1 VDRTTWLLIIAAI
14 VFVTGIGLLFAEVA
28 DDAGEVVATT
38 TTERLDPDSTP
49 TTISTT
55 EVTRATVV
63 AGSGARYIESR
74 CEFDEPAGYEVECGW
89 LLAPEDRSNPDNG
102 KTVQLHVAIFH
113 TQAEGAPDDPI
124 VYLEGGPGGDALEA
138 IPFTFTQAFAPFV
151 ENRDFIM
158 FDQRGTGFSEPSLEC
173 AETTELAYD
182 LLDDDITTD
191 EALAAEYLALEEC
204 RLRLIE
210 EADLSQYNSA
220 ASAADLA
227 DLRVTLGYDE
237 WNLFGISYGTRLA
250 LTTMRDHPEGI
261 RSVILDSTYPLQVSL
276 PLEAGINADRA
287 FGVFFD
293 TCASDPECSEV
304 FPDLEARFFRL
315 VDALDADPI
324 AVTLFDVFTL
334 DEYDALVKGDTLIG
348 LLFQSLYSSELIPI
362 LPGLIYDVESGDF
375 QSMELLL
382 SNFFAN
388 LEFVSAGQTY
398 SVQCREEV
406 PFTDPAQLEV
416 AGDFDPYIKRFVE
429 AGVNTG
435 PFVLEICN
443 LWDIGA
449 ADPIENEPVES
460 DIPTLVLAGEFDP
473 ITPPAWGRLAAA
485 TLSNATVFEFPGL
498 GHGTSVSDACAL
510 SIALAFLDE
519 PSVTPDGSCIQ
530 ERTGPDFVTG
540 EEPLA
545 AITLEPVTV
554 ESFGATIEALAPGD
568 WDQVGTGVYL
578 RGLDGLDQTALLF
591 QAIAGNQADLF
602 LATLTAQ
609 LGAGQADMATSSY
622 EGGTATWEIHTLEV
636 EGVATEVALAE
647 TNGFTVLVML
657 ASDPADHEVYID
669 AILIP
674 ILEALQVR

>member
-1 VDRTTWLLIIAAI
+1 MDRTTWLLIIAAI
-14 VFVTGIGLLFAEVA
+14 AFVTGIGLLFAEIA
-28 DDAGEVVATT
+28 DDAGEGAATT
-38 TTERLDPDSTP
+38 TSERPAPETTP
-49 TTISTT
+49 ATTGTT
-55 EVTRATVV
+55 DVTRPTVV
-63 AGSGARYIESR
+63 TGSGARFIEGR

-113 TQAEGAPDDPI
+113 TRAEGAPDDPV

-173 AETTELAYD
+173 TETTELAYD
-182 LLDDDITTD
+182 LLDDDITTG
-191 EALAAEYLALEEC
+191 EALAAEYAAIEEC
-204 RLRLIE
+204 RLRLIDG
-210 EADLSQYNSA
+210 ADLSQYNSA

-227 DLRVTLGYDE
+227 DLRVALGYDE

-293 TCASDPECSEV
+293 ACASDAECSDA
-304 FPDLEARFFRL
+304 FPNLESRFFSL
-315 VDALDADPI
+315 VDTLDAEPI
-324 AVTLFDVFTL
+324 MVTLLDVFTL

-348 LLFQSLYSSELIPI
+348 LLFQSLYSSRLIPT
-362 LPGLIYDVESGDF
+362 LPGLIDDVENGDY

-388 LEFVSAGQTY
+388 LAFVSAGQTY

-406 PFTDPAQLEV
+406 PFTDPAELEL

-435 PFVLEICN
+435 PFVLEVCE
-443 LWDIGA
+443 LWGVGA

-473 ITPPAWGRLAAA
+473 ITPPAWGRLAAE
-485 TLSNATVFEFPGL
+485 TLSNATIFDFPGL
-498 GHGTSVSDACAL
+498 GHGTSVSDPCAL
-510 SIALAFLDE
+510 SIARAFLDD
-519 PSVTPDGSCIQ
+519 PSVEPDGSCIQ
-530 ERTGPDFVTG
+530 EMAGPDFVTG

-545 AITLEPVTV
+545 AIALKPVTV
-554 ESFGATIEALAPGD
+554 ETFGATIDALAPD
-568 WDQVGTGVYL
+568 NWEEFGTGVYL

-591 QAIAGNQADLF
+591 QAIAGSQAELL

-609 LGAGQADMATSSY
+609 LGAGEADMTTRSY
-622 EGGTATWEIHTLEV
+622 DGGTTTWEIHTLEV
-636 EGVATEVALAE
+636 DGVATEVALTE

-657 ASDPADHEVYID
+657 ATDPADRDVYID

>member
-1 VDRTTWLLIIAAI
+1 VNALR
-14 VFVTGIGLLFAEVA
+14 
-28 DDAGEVVATT
+28 
-38 TTERLDPDSTP
+38 
-49 TTISTT
+49 
-55 EVTRATVV
+55 RA
-63 AGSGARYIESR
+63 
-74 CEFDEPAGYEVECGW
+74 
-89 LLAPEDRSNPDNG
+89 
-102 KTVQLHVAIFH
+102 
-113 TQAEGAPDDPI
+113 
-124 VYLEGGPGGDALEA
+124 
-138 IPFTFTQAFAPFV
+138 
-151 ENRDFIM
+151 
-158 FDQRGTGFSEPSLEC
+158 
-173 AETTELAYD
+173 
-182 LLDDDITTD
+182 
-191 EALAAEYLALEEC
+191 
-204 RLRLIE
+204 
-210 EADLSQYNSA
+210 
-220 ASAADLA
+220 
-227 DLRVTLGYDE
+227 LGYDA
-237 WNLFGISYGTRLA
+237 WNLIGISYGTRLA
-250 LTTMRDHPEGI
+250 LTVMRDYPQGI

-293 TCASDPECSEV
+293 ACANDPECSEA
-304 FPDLEARFFRL
+304 FPDLETRFFSL
-315 VDALDADPI
+315 VDALDADPVM
-324 AVTLFDVFTL
+324 VTLLDVFTL
-334 DEYDALVKGDTLIG
+334 DEYDALIKGDTLIG

-362 LPGLIYDVESGDF
+362 LPGLIDDVESGDY

-406 PFTDPAQLEV
+406 PFTDPAELEV

-435 PFVLEICN
+435 PFALEICN
-443 LWDIGA
+443 LWNIDA

-460 DIPTLVLAGEFDP
+460 NIPALVLTGEFDP

-485 TLSNATVFEFPGL
+485 TLGNATVFEFPGL
-498 GHGTSVSDACAL
+498 GHGTSVSDRCAL

-519 PSVTPDGSCIQ
+519 PSVTPDGSCID
-530 ERTGPDFVTG
+530 EMAGPDFVTG

-568 WDQVGTGVYL
+568 WNEIGTGVYL

-602 LATLTAQ
+602 LATLTTQ
-609 LGAGQADMATSSY
+609 LGAGEADMTTRSY
-622 EGGTATWEIHTLEV
+622 ESGTATWEIHSLEV
-636 EGVATEVALAE
+636 DGVATEVALAE

-657 ASDPADHEVYID
+657 ASDPADREAYID

-674 ILEALQVR
+674 ILEGLQVR